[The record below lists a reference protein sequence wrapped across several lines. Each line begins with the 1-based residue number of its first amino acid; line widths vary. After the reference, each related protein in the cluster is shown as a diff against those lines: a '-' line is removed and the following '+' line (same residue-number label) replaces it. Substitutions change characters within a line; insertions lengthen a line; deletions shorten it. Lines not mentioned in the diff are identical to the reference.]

1 MDTFSEESQLLIS
14 NWETVEDIIRAKE
27 RLATEL
33 SAFLASL
40 ESDLKKEPWWPGDW
54 EFVEWSET
62 VVFIENAKWQVGGE
76 AAIEIGVDNFTPEAV
91 FGMAK
96 PPGLYIWAGRVLPKL
111 RDRLI
116 TEIEQREGDD
126 MGSAQI
132 SNKKK
137 CVLEQPLRKCLPGEG
152 EDCVNQIR
160 EQIVGFLRHWAGVL
174 SDLDSTINEY
184 L

>member
-14 NWETVEDIIRAKE
+14 NWETVEDILRAKE

-40 ESDLKKEPWWPGDW
+40 ESDLKKEPWWQGDW
-54 EFVEWSET
+54 QFVEWSDTEVCT
-62 VVFIENAKWQVGGE
+62 NNAKWQVAGE
-76 AAIEIGVDNFTPEAV
+76 SAIELGVEEFTPEAV

-96 PPGLYIWAGRVLPKL
+96 APQLYIWAGRDTPKL

-116 TEIEQREGDD
+116 AEIEQREADD

-132 SNKKK
+132 SSKKRY
-137 CVLEQPLRKCLPGEG
+137 VLEQPLRKCLPGEG
-152 EDCVNQIR
+152 EECVNQLR